1 VVFGQTEANFL
12 RSLAYLYLL
21 LNQFNV
27 MKYLFLPLMMAF
39 LAACQATAQRKLDT
53 EGFEKQLATAKDA
66 QVLDVRTKGEFGAD
80 HLQSA
85 MNADWNNPAEFAERT
100 KFLDKSKP
108 VFVYCL
114 GGGRSAKAAEALAQQ
129 GFTQVYDLAGGMRAW
144 KGASKPYEK
153 GASVAKKPGM
163 SEAEFAKLLQQEKMV
178 LVDFGAKWCPPCK
191 KLNPILDE
199 VAKENAGKLKLLKLD
214 VDENETLADAKK
226 VTALPVLMLFKNG
239 KLVWQN
245 DGFAD
250 KATILAAIKKNS

>member
-1 VVFGQTEANFL
+1 LQ
-12 RSLAYLYLL
+12 
-21 LNQFNV
+21 NQFNA
-27 MKYLFLPLMMAF
+27 MKNLLVLLVITI
-39 LAACQATAQRKLDT
+39 LAASQATAQQKLDAA
-53 EGFEKQLATAKDA
+53 GFEKQLATAKDA

-80 HLQSA
+80 HLKSA
-85 MNADWNNPAEFAERT
+85 MNADWNNPTEFAERT
-100 KFLDKSKP
+100 KFLDKTKP

-114 GGGRSAKAAEALAQQ
+114 GGGRSDKAAEALAKQ
-129 GFTQVYDLAGGMRAW
+129 GFQVYDLVGGMRAW
-144 KGASKPYEK
+144 KGTNKPYEK

-163 SEAEFAKLLQQEKMV
+163 SEADFAKLLQQEKMV

-199 VAKENAGKLKLLKLD
+199 VAKEKTGQLKLLKLD
-214 VDENETLADAKK
+214 VDENETLANAKK
-226 VTALPVLMLFKNG
+226 VMALPVLMLFKNG